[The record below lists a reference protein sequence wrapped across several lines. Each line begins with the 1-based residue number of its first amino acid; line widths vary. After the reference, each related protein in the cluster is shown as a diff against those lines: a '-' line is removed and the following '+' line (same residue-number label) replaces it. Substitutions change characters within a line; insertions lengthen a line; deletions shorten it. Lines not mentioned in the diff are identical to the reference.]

1 MTLGRNLPHDT
12 PLLRQHNYITFDRFG
27 KKRTTRTIVGPTLH
41 QEGQNKHVFGKL
53 DDSKPLWMLRSPPI
67 GVYELQLCQFG
78 FVYKGDADVLL
89 EPSLHFCYCR
99 GMPHLPF
106 LSHQNTGDLVLG
118 RLWRFPISPLVRV
131 SAPAHTAHMYVIGM
145 SGKGKSK
152 LLAYCLYQNIAAG
165 RGCGL
170 IDPHSL
176 LVDDLLRLLVT
187 RSVLTDPDIR
197 SRLIYV
203 DPARTD
209 YVIPFNVLA
218 TQAEH
223 PYDIAASVLKAFR
236 RTWPECLS
244 EAPHFSNVVTAAL
257 IVLIEN
263 GLTLMHMSRLL
274 TNSEFREQCLERV
287 TDSSIVEFFH
297 DRYDQWGR
305 EAPLLREST
314 LNKIGAFSLNP
325 RLKLMLGQ
333 QTNHLDF
340 RAIMDEGKIL
350 LLDLGHSDGETN
362 RLIGSLVVTGLELA
376 MRRRRNHKLW
386 NLTIDEFAGYVANE
400 GSVKTLAHVFSE
412 GRKFRTSMTV
422 AHQDLSQLTPRML
435 GALSNVQTKVL
446 FGIGRHDAEYFAKLI
461 GRVDAEAVKRDPKTE
476 AQHEL
481 FSPLSEQWEQWIDRL
496 RFQPARQATVA
507 SQDGRVVS
515 LRTMNI
521 PAYTATAEQVEEIRR
536 ESLARYGIP
545 YAEAERNAQ
554 ETLADCQPQRSMEI
568 EIPAYEVVSL

>member
-1 MTLGRNLPHDT
+1 
-12 PLLRQHNYITFDRFG
+12 
-27 KKRTTRTIVGPTLH
+27 
-41 QEGQNKHVFGKL
+41 
-53 DDSKPLWMLRSPPI
+53 
-67 GVYELQLCQFG
+67 
-78 FVYKGDADVLL
+78 
-89 EPSLHFCYCR
+89 
-99 GMPHLPF
+99 
-106 LSHQNTGDLVLG
+106 
-118 RLWRFPISPLVRV
+118 
-131 SAPAHTAHMYVIGM
+131 M

-152 LLAYCLYQNIAAG
+152 LLEYCLYQDIAAG

-176 LVDDLLRLLVT
+176 LADDLLRLLVT
-187 RSVLTDPDIR
+187 RRVLDNKNIR
-197 SRLIYV
+197 RKIIYV

-223 PYDIAASVLKAFR
+223 PYDIAAAVLEAFR
-236 RTWPECLS
+236 RTWPECLR

-257 IVLIEN
+257 VVLIEN
-263 GLTLMHMSRLL
+263 GLTLMHMPRLL

-287 TDSSIVEFFH
+287 TNSSVVEFFH
-297 DRYDQWGR
+297 DRYDRWGK

-333 QTNHLDF
+333 KANHLDF

-376 MRRRRNHKLW
+376 MRRRRNRKLW

-412 GRKFRTSMTV
+412 GRKFRMSMTM

-435 GALSNVQTKVL
+435 GSLSNVQTKVV
-446 FGIGRHDAEYFAKLI
+446 FGIGRRDAEYFAKLI

-476 AQHEL
+476 TQHEL
-481 FSPLSEQWEQWIDRL
+481 FSSLPEQWEKWVDCL
-496 RFQPARQATVA
+496 RFQAARQATVA

-515 LRTMNI
+515 LRTMTI
-521 PAYTATAEQVEEIRR
+521 PRYTASDEQVESIRR

-545 YAEAERNAQ
+545 YAEAGRDVQ
-554 ETLADCQPQRSMEI
+554 ETLAADKHKSSLEMTAP
-568 EIPAYEVVSL
+568 PAYEVVAI